1 MGKGELGESVC
12 SASAQ
17 RRLPIPA
24 IIPLVISRD
33 QAKLQPKYAS
43 ASGTR

>member
-1 MGKGELGESVC
+1 MGKGEPGGAVC

-24 IIPLVISRD
+24 MTPLVSR
-33 QAKLQPKYAS
+33 AGEVFGKERGGWHHRL
-43 ASGTR
+43 